1 MDANALRLSVEHFGF
16 AAILASIL
24 AGLMFSFNPVALA
37 SIPVALAYTIKAR
50 TPRQAFQF
58 GTMFILG
65 MFVTHAVLGLVA
77 GLGSSGIKA
86 LLGRRW
92 GLLLGPLLVLLGLM
106 WAGLIRVPMPRIAFT
121 GMRPDNPIGA
131 FMLSIPF
138 SLAVC
143 PVCTPALVIIL
154 GVAASIGSVWVSIS
168 LLLAFALGR
177 ALPVALGAWSIGYLE
192 NLRGLSEYRRRFE
205 IIGAVTLIASGLYML
220 NAYFLWLPQ
229 LAG

>member
-1 MDANALRLSVEHFGF
+1 MDANALRLSAEHFGF
-16 AAILASIL
+16 ASILASIL

-37 SIPVALAYTIKAR
+37 SIPVALAYTTKAR

-106 WAGLIRVPMPRIAFT
+106 WAGWIRVPMPRIAFT

-138 SLAVC
+138 HSQ
-143 PVCTPALVIIL
+143 
-154 GVAASIGSVWVSIS
+154 SVRLYARVGDYSRRSSQHWFSVDQHI
-168 LLLAFALGR
+168 AFACICLGPCFAGGPR
-177 ALPVALGAWSIGYLE
+177 RVVD
-192 NLRGLSEYRRRFE
+192 RLS
-205 IIGAVTLIASGLYML
+205 
-220 NAYFLWLPQ
+220 
-229 LAG
+229 